1 MPLTDWERKVL
12 KGIRDWENKL
22 LQYEPND
29 FQLVYERYLER
40 SFSILPEKIQKQF
53 FSIIDSWLFHFHAI
67 IQGSQTQIEARERI
81 LSAARV
87 FNSHLEKISD
97 LKTLKLDQ
105 LQYIAEQQM
114 TRHRFYSLA
123 QGGLAGT
130 GSTAFLGSDI
140 PAMAIIN
147 LRAVQLIATTYG
159 FEINTPYEMMSSLKV
174 FHTSTL
180 PPRFQ
185 IEGWKVLMDEVR
197 TYSHYFYE
205 GNEDITDITWLEPL
219 VLQLFKAIVIKLFQ
233 KKPVQGIPF
242 VSIVIGSGVNY
253 QFTKKVT
260 DFAHKYYQLRFLI
273 EKEVGNNEYTRT

>member
-29 FQLVYERYLER
+29 FQLIYERYLER
-40 SFSILPEKIQKQF
+40 SFGMLPEKIQKQF
-53 FSIIDSWLFHFHAI
+53 FSIVDSWLFSFHAL
-67 IQGSQTQIEARERI
+67 IQGSHTQIDTRDRI

-87 FNSHLEKISD
+87 IHNDIEKISD
-97 LKTLKLDQ
+97 LKALKLDQ
-105 LQYIAEQQM
+105 LQYIAEQQI

-123 QGGLAGT
+123 QGGLSGT
-130 GSTAFLGSDI
+130 GNTAFLGTDI

-159 FEINTPYEMMSSLKV
+159 FEINTPYEMMASLKV
-174 FHTSTL
+174 FHTATL

-185 IEGWKVLMDEVR
+185 KEEWKVLMDEMR
-197 TYSHYFYE
+197 SYDHYFYE
-205 GNEDITDITWLEPL
+205 GNEDITDISWLEPFI
-219 VLQLFKAIVIKLFQ
+219 LQLFKAIVIKLFL

-242 VSIVIGSGVNY
+242 VSIALGAGVNY

-260 DFAHKYYQLRFLI
+260 DFAHKYYQLRFLMG
-273 EKEVGNNEYTRT
+273 KEVGNNEYSRT